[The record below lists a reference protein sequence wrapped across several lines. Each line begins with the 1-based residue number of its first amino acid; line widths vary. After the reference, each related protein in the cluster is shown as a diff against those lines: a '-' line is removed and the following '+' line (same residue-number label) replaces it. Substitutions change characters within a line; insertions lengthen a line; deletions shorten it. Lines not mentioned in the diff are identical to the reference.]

1 MGFPVGYTD
10 LFLPELLVQVLMV
23 MDLVRNLIAMFFGIL
38 GLDNFLEPEM
48 SSTPEESKS
57 ELQSL
62 SAALIREVLPVVKFS
77 EVAER
82 AESCAVCLLE
92 FDGNDEIRRLRNC
105 RHIFHRSCLDR
116 WMDHDQK
123 TCPLCRTPFIPGD
136 MQERFNERL
145 WLASGVSDFYGENY
159 SQIVAGL

>member
-38 GLDNFLEPEM
+38 GLDNFSEPEM

-105 RHIFHRSCLDR
+105 WHIFHRSCLDR

-145 WLASGVSDFYGENY
+145 WLAYGGEN
-159 SQIVAGL
+159 SQIVAGV